1 METLLLE
8 SGGLIPGLGRFLKPT
23 DPPGGPFCPPE
34 IGLTLTARPP
44 RPLAA
49 EGRLILVRMQS
60 PRATLNVVSLI
71 AAAVLL
77 RTCSARCAKHG
88 A

>member
-1 METLLLE
+1 MNGSASGARTRPGSAAPRLASKTIETE
-8 SGGLIPGLGRFLKPT
+8 SLRGTRDRL
-23 DPPGGPFCPPE
+23 
-34 IGLTLTARPP
+34 GLTL
-44 RPLAA
+44 
-49 EGRLILVRMQS
+49 VWMQS